1 MEIVGRGFV
10 ARNLSGVAHRHP
22 HALVLAAGVSSTSVL
37 SREMFSREADLVLDA
52 LDRCRRA
59 GSTLVFFSSASH
71 AMYGTTTTHPAPE
84 DVPTTT
90 DSPYGNHKRRME
102 ALVRDSGVPWL
113 VLRMSHA
120 IGRWQR
126 EHQLLPNF
134 VKQIGSGT
142 VKLHEGTYRDL
153 VDVLDVVHAVDAL
166 LDLGVRDEV
175 VNVASGTPRPVADL
189 ARAMAH
195 RMGATPVYQVVRVPP
210 VRTLVSVDKLCDLVP
225 ALGRVREPGYVE
237 DMLDRYIGH
246 YWPTPAP
253 A

>member
-52 LDRCRRA
+52 LDRCRRE
-59 GSTLVFFSSASH
+59 GLTLVFFSSASH
-71 AMYGTTTTHPAPE
+71 AMYGSTERPALE
-84 DVPTTT
+84 DVPTKT
-90 DSPYGNHKRRME
+90 DSPYGDHKRRLE
-102 ALVRDSGVPWL
+102 AMVRASGVPWL
-113 VLRMSHA
+113 ILRMSHA

-134 VKQIGSGT
+134 VKQIGAGT
-142 VKLHEGTYRDL
+142 VRLHEGTYRDL
-153 VDVLDVVHAVDAL
+153 VDVLDVVRAVDAL

-175 VNVASGTPRPVADL
+175 VNVASGEPWSVADL
-189 ARAMAH
+189 AHAMAE
-195 RMGATPVYQVVRVPP
+195 RMGLRPVHEVVHVPP
-210 VRTLVSVDKLCDLVP
+210 VRTLVSVDKLCRLVP
-225 ALGRVREPGYVE
+225 DLGRVRERGYVE

-246 YWPTPAP
+246 YWPTPAH